1 MASNKRDLKAYV
13 RYDGNGRLIS
23 GSLILQRF
31 KPKVGN
37 WVEIDAYE
45 CCNPTTSTTS
55 TTTSVPTTTSTTT
68 TQCLSKIGI
77 AQNYGTIVSVSV
89 NGVPVTV
96 VSGSLPRNAGD
107 PIVVATTNQSG
118 SCIVE
123 IVHTGVVGNVYD
135 FIYDCGPFGSGQS
148 STNYTGNATILVGPV
163 NINCGCVSFV
173 PPYNAYITNDI
184 VP

>member
-45 CCNPTTSTTS
+45 CCNPTTSTT
-55 TTTSVPTTTSTTT
+55 TSTTT
-68 TQCLSKIGI
+68 ETPATTTTTTTEALSTLRFYYNGS
-77 AQNYGTIVSVSV
+77 AAFLGASV

-96 VSGSLPRNAGD
+96 VSGSFGPWGPGFPD
-107 PIVVATTNQSG
+107 VIATTNQSG
-118 SCIVE
+118 NCTVQ
-123 IVHTGVVGNVYD
+123 VTMDTGSS
-135 FIYDCGPFGSGQS
+135 FAIFWEDCGNSGIEFGFSPLTINNVNISPSCFTVSFPLYNAAFGSS
-148 STNYTGNATILVGPV
+148 V
-163 NINCGCVSFV
+163 
-173 PPYNAYITNDI
+173 D
-184 VP
+184 